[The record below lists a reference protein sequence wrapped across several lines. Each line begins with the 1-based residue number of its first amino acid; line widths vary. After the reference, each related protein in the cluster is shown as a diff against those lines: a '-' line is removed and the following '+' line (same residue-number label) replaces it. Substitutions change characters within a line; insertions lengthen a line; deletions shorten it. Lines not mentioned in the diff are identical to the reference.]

1 MPILEFDKKILRPKG
16 YYTDEARKLLGEFL
30 DAIKEQKLKP
40 WESVLIKEIDRE
52 EKRHFYNA
60 FKSILRRENYPVDVV
75 KDGADLRLV
84 YTG

>member
-1 MPILEFDKKILRPKG
+1 MRPKG
-16 YYTDEARKLLGEFL
+16 YYTDQARKLLNEFL
-30 DAIKEQKLKP
+30 EAKKEQNLKP
-40 WESVLIKEIDRE
+40 WESLPIEEIDSE

-60 FKSILRRENYPVDVV
+60 FKSILKREKYPVDVV